1 MHAQEAAGKIRSM
14 EVRGALRIAV
24 AAARALEEEIISGA
38 SADDVRRAADVLRD
52 ARPTAVSLPNAVN
65 YVLHIVES
73 HASDDP
79 AVGRALVLGELAAFI
94 SSLESSIDQAAEH
107 GAGLVVDGD
116 VILTICN
123 SSTVVEALKTAKRRG
138 RRFKVF
144 ACETRPRWQGHITAR
159 ELSGAG
165 VDVTLIVDSAAY
177 HTMKTKGVTRAFVG
191 ADTVYADG
199 SVVNKVGTSQV
210 ALAAKGAGVPV
221 YVLTESVKFYP
232 YSLHGATVEIEE
244 RDGAEVSDIRGVGV
258 FNPAFDVT
266 AAENVTSLVTEDGL
280 CPPGE
285 VRARMEEKFGWML

>member
-1 MHAQEAAGKIRSM
+1 MHVEEAAGRIRSM

-24 AAARALEEEIISGA
+24 AAARALEEEIVSGA
-38 SADDVRRAADVLRD
+38 SADDVHKAADVLRD

-73 HASDDP
+73 HGSDDP
-79 AVGRALVLGELAAFI
+79 AVGRALILGEVTAFI
-94 SSLESSIDQAAEH
+94 SSLESSIAEAAAH
-107 GAGLVVDGD
+107 GSSLVEDGD

-123 SSTVVEALKTAKRRG
+123 SSTVVEALKLAKGRG
-138 RRFKVF
+138 RRFSVF

-177 HTMKTKGVTRAFVG
+177 HTLKTKGVSKVFVG

-210 ALAAKGAGVPV
+210 ALAARSAGVPV
-221 YVLTESVKFYP
+221 YVLTESIKFYP
-232 YSLHGATVEIEE
+232 YSMHGATVEIEE
-244 RDGAEVSDIRGVGV
+244 RDGAEVSDIKGVGV

-266 AAENVTSLVTEDGL
+266 SADNITSLVTEDGV

-285 VRARMEEKFGWML
+285 VRARMEEKFGWMM